1 MISEYIN
8 PRQALGDLFLAA
20 VKDPS
25 LKLIQPETGERLTD
39 GQRSSNLSTI
49 LQYAARFVTALE
61 VKDNPLFS
69 LQYIDNFYII
79 TRTILNRDLRS
90 SEDYVSAQQH
100 FDAMFSLVSP
110 DTSQTDFHQIIGST
124 INSSEES
131 FGKSSVTVTDKQ
143 ITPDLRDLIE
153 MGYAILWG
161 SYRISEGKRF
171 SLAMSVMS
179 QSVKGALRGA
189 LASKN
194 YTGILGGAIAH
205 ALIALN
211 FDSRQSQAIFS
222 SQDSEAGE
230 G

>member
-20 VKDPS
+20 VKNPS
-25 LKLIQPETGERLTD
+25 LKLIQPETGEQLTE
-39 GQRSSNLSTI
+39 GQRSSNLSAI
-49 LQYAARFVTALE
+49 LQYAARFITSLE

-69 LQYIDNFYII
+69 VQYIDNFYII
-79 TRTILNRDLRS
+79 TRTILNRDLPS
-90 SEDYVSAQQH
+90 NEDFLSAQQH
-100 FDAMFSLVSP
+100 FDAMFTLMGPAS
-110 DTSQTDFHQIIGST
+110 SQKDFHQIIGST

-131 FGKSSVTVTDKQ
+131 FGKSSITITDRQ

-171 SLAMSVMS
+171 SLAMSLMG

-205 ALIALN
+205 ALVALN
-211 FDSRQSQAIFS
+211 FDTQESHAIFS
-222 SQDSEAGE
+222 NQGR
-230 G
+230 

>member
-25 LKLIQPETGERLTD
+25 LKLIQPETGEQLTE
-39 GQRSSNLSTI
+39 GQRSSNLSAI
-49 LQYAARFVTALE
+49 LQYAARFVTSLE

-69 LQYIDNFYII
+69 VQYIDNFYII
-79 TRTILNRDLRS
+79 TRTILNRDLPS
-90 SEDYVSAQQH
+90 SEDYKSAQQH
-100 FDAMFSLVSP
+100 FDAMFSLVGSA
-110 DTSQTDFHQIIGST
+110 SSKKDFHQTIGTT
-124 INSSEES
+124 INSTEES
-131 FGKSSVTVTDKQ
+131 FGKSSVTITDKQ

-161 SYRISEGKRF
+161 SYRISEGKRL

-179 QSVKGALRGA
+179 QSVNGALRGA

-194 YTGILGGAIAH
+194 YAGILGGAISH
-205 ALIALN
+205 ALVALN
-211 FDSRQSQAIFS
+211 FDTQESQAIFS
-222 SQDSEAGE
+222 NQGR
-230 G
+230 

>member
-20 VKDPS
+20 VKNPS
-25 LKLIQPETGERLTD
+25 LKLIEPETGDQLTE
-39 GQRSSNLSTI
+39 GQRSSNLSAI
-49 LQYAARFVTALE
+49 LQYAARFVTSLE

-69 LQYIDNFYII
+69 VQYIDNFYII
-79 TRTILNRDLRS
+79 TRTILNRDLPS

-100 FDAMFSLVSP
+100 FDDMFSLMGPAS
-110 DTSQTDFHQIIGST
+110 SQKNFHQMIGST
-124 INSSEES
+124 INSTEES
-131 FGKSSVTVTDKQ
+131 FGKSSVTGDKQ

-161 SYRISEGKRF
+161 SYRISEAKRF
-171 SLAMSVMS
+171 PLAMSVMT

-194 YTGILGGAIAH
+194 YTGILGGAISH
-205 ALIALN
+205 ALVALN
-211 FDSRQSQAIFS
+211 FDTQETQIIFS
-222 SQDSEAGE
+222 DQGH
-230 G
+230 

>member
-1 MISEYIN
+1 MINEYIN

-25 LKLIQPETGERLTD
+25 LKLIQPETDAQLTD
-39 GQRSSNLSTI
+39 GQRSSNVGTI
-49 LQYAARFVTALE
+49 LQYAARFVTSLE

-69 LQYIDNFYII
+69 LQYIDNFKII
-79 TRTILNRDLRS
+79 TRTILNRDLIS
-90 SEDYVSAQQH
+90 TEDSISAQQH
-100 FDAMFSLVSP
+100 FDALLSLMKSASSRK
-110 DTSQTDFHQIIGST
+110 DSYEMIGST

-161 SYRISEGKRF
+161 SYRISDGKRF

-179 QSVKGALRGA
+179 QSVHGCLRGA
-189 LASKN
+189 LVSKN
-194 YTGILGGAIAH
+194 YSGILGGAIAH

-211 FDSRQSQAIFS
+211 FDTQASEVIFS
-222 SQDSEAGE
+222 NQG
-230 G
+230 

>member
-25 LKLIQPETGERLTD
+25 LKLIQPETGEQLTE
-39 GQRSSNLSTI
+39 GQRSSNLSAI
-49 LQYAARFVTALE
+49 LQYAARFVTSLE

-69 LQYIDNFYII
+69 LQYVDNFYII
-79 TRTILNRDLRS
+79 TRTILNRDLTF
-90 SEDYVSAQQH
+90 SEDYMSAQQH
-100 FDAMFSLVSP
+100 FDAMFSLMGPAS
-110 DTSQTDFHQIIGST
+110 SQKDFHQTIGTT
-124 INSSEES
+124 INSTEES

-161 SYRISEGKRF
+161 SYRISEGKRL

-179 QSVKGALRGA
+179 QSVNGALRGA

-205 ALIALN
+205 ALVALN
-211 FDSRQSQAIFS
+211 FDTQESQAIFS
-222 SQDSEAGE
+222 NQGH
-230 G
+230 